1 MAAGYI
7 DITEWLYVTV
17 MGKKAGVRGEW
28 SKRSPNSTHRNTNGN
43 EKGVLNPS
51 IQEHMENPAMEYE
64 AQNWG

>member
-1 MAAGYI
+1 
-7 DITEWLYVTV
+7 

-28 SKRSPNSTHRNTNGN
+28 SKQSPNSTHRNTNGN

-64 AQNWG
+64 AQH